1 MYISKCC
8 LWDVGA
14 EWTRKR
20 KSVCV
25 FSLLNCFSGLVLW
38 ISSCCLLSILV
49 LLHADFTTLTVKL
62 MHTVRFENV
71 YCYTL
76 YSMESSSA
84 SLMRMP
90 MTCFTVS
97 CWFILSTV
105 AIISVLSE
113 EWLYIDCLHLGSGQ
127 NLQLGLIMLA
137 YAADSD
143 RPSSL
148 HNLCVMTISNVLLTE
163 VHSTMMKSSI
173 AACKHAWALGET
185 YPPKVTHCIGCV
197 WSTPSLI
204 RHAVCMHAPV
214 NNHNHADEKPP
225 PKIFNH

>member
-1 MYISKCC
+1 MSTSIVSFSSLYIVTRPLQFQSHLVHTVSPTLSLHIFNNYKKTMYISKCC

-20 KSVCV
+20 KSICV

-62 MHTVRFENV
+62 MHTIRFENV

-137 YAADSD
+137 YNSRQWQTLLLAQFVCHDNQQCITHW
-143 RPSSL
+143 SSL
-148 HNLCVMTISNVLLTE
+148 YN
-163 VHSTMMKSSI
+163 
-173 AACKHAWALGET
+173 
-185 YPPKVTHCIGCV
+185 
-197 WSTPSLI
+197 
-204 RHAVCMHAPV
+204 
-214 NNHNHADEKPP
+214 DE
-225 PKIFNH
+225 I

>member
-1 MYISKCC
+1 MSTSIVGFSSLYIVTRPLQFQSHLVHTVSPTLSLHIFNNYKKTMYISKCC

-20 KSVCV
+20 KSICV

-62 MHTVRFENV
+62 MHTIRFENV

-113 EWLYIDCLHLGSGQ
+113 EWLYIDCLHLGSSQ

-137 YAADSD
+137 YNSRQWQTLLLAQFVCHDNQQCITHW
-143 RPSSL
+143 SSL
-148 HNLCVMTISNVLLTE
+148 YN
-163 VHSTMMKSSI
+163 
-173 AACKHAWALGET
+173 
-185 YPPKVTHCIGCV
+185 
-197 WSTPSLI
+197 
-204 RHAVCMHAPV
+204 
-214 NNHNHADEKPP
+214 DE
-225 PKIFNH
+225 I